1 MMDGLIKTVQETLIS
16 TVASKFP
23 TNEKNRKYAFW
34 VVIVAGLALILGA
47 VYLSKKSKPRK
58 EAEELS
64 QEETNTGE

>member
-1 MMDGLIKTVQETLIS
+1 MDGLIKTVQETLIS

-47 VYLSKKSKPRK
+47 VYLSKKSKPGK
-58 EAEELS
+58 ADEAEAENLGDS
-64 QEETNTGE
+64 GE